1 MERLAEGIKNRNQLD
16 DSMYSLKEMFQTLVL
31 DYNNKEVV
39 IDFPADAEE
48 LDEYMS
54 LDPND
59 ISRMKILRDC

>member
-1 MERLAEGIKNRNQLD
+1 
-16 DSMYSLKEMFQTLVL
+16 MYSLKEMFQTLVL
-31 DYNNKEVV
+31 DYNNEEVIV
-39 IDFPADAEE
+39 DLLADAEE